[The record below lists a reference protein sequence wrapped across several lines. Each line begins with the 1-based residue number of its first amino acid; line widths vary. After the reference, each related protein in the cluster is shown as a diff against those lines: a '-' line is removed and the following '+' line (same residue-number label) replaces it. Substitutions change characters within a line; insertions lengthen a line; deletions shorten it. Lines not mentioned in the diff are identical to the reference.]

1 MSSNPKEAQANQARL
16 SDGRGLLAPGGAS
29 RGNMFSGDAAESTM
43 TFSTLL
49 DRAQARGPGIYVY
62 LFSPYV
68 IARLLT
74 RFFAEAIKEW
84 SEQVGHRLRQSHY
97 KYTVS
102 ARDWKYGFVRAGL
115 GSLLQDL
122 TTYQVIGDMLRGVP
136 AIYAL
141 YPGYDDIGHFIG
153 MQTPEAF
160 EMLAETDRYF
170 ARVEAALAY
179 APRPYH
185 LIVLSDHGQS
195 EGPTFKDAH
204 GLSLE
209 ELVKGLMAG
218 DEAVLALTDSSEGW
232 DHINALL
239 SESVN
244 GETRTAGLLR
254 TMLRS
259 RTQGRRGRGGA
270 GGRRAGGRAA
280 GRATAQVIVLGSG
293 CTGLVYFTDAPE
305 RLTYEAIQARYPE
318 LILGLVKHPGIGFVM
333 VKSAEDGAV
342 VARRE
347 RHPLPRPGHVRGR
360 GGPAGGLRAERRAAP
375 AAREQLRQL
384 PRPGRQQP
392 ATTRRRGELC
402 GFENQVSHH
411 GGLGGPQNHAF
422 IFHPTALAAPDEPVI
437 WATGVYRVL
446 RGWRDGV
453 ATDERP
459 VAGQAA
465 V

>member
-1 MSSNPKEAQANQARL
+1 
-16 SDGRGLLAPGGAS
+16 
-29 RGNMFSGDAAESTM
+29 MFSGDAAESTM
-43 TFSTLL
+43 TFSTIL
-49 DRAQARGPGIYVY
+49 DRGQARGPGIYVY

-218 DEAVLALTDSSEGW
+218 DQAVLALTEFERGVGPHQRAAERVGQRRDAHGRPAADDAAEP
-232 DHINALL
+232 DD
-239 SESVN
+239 
-244 GETRTAGLLR
+244 
-254 TMLRS
+254 
-259 RTQGRRGRGGA
+259 GRRGRGGA

-280 GRATAQVIVLGSG
+280 G
-293 CTGLVYFTDAPE
+293 
-305 RLTYEAIQARYPE
+305 
-318 LILGLVKHPGIGFVM
+318 
-333 VKSAEDGAV
+333 
-342 VARRE
+342 
-347 RHPLPRPGHVRGR
+347 
-360 GGPAGGLRAERRAAP
+360 
-375 AAREQLRQL
+375 
-384 PRPGRQQP
+384 PGRP
-392 ATTRRRGELC
+392 R
-402 GFENQVSHH
+402 
-411 GGLGGPQNHAF
+411 
-422 IFHPTALAAPDEPVI
+422 
-437 WATGVYRVL
+437 
-446 RGWRDGV
+446 
-453 ATDERP
+453 
-459 VAGQAA
+459 
-465 V
+465 